1 MIQRKIK
8 ERLASGDLL
17 KLTNNGGELVV
28 LDNQGDAIV
37 VTVMKNGIE
46 KSKAEYGLNFISS
59 IAEVYKNYNIIGA

>member
-17 KLTNNGGELVV
+17 KLTNNRGELVV
-28 LDNQGDAIV
+28 LDNQGDTIV